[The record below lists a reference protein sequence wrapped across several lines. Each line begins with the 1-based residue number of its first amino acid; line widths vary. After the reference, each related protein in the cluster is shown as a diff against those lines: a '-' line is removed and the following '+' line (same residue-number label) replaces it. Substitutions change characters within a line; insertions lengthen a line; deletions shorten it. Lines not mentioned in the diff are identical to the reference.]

1 MACSSLAEPM
11 TIPKK
16 GSRYLWVGGVEYA
29 WRIRK
34 KPTYAQ
40 GAFSSAMRLAVQCR
54 SEANGP
60 RSVLVVSLC
69 VRRPDNWVAPH
80 QTAVT
85 PAVIRDI
92 VERALAAG
100 WAPTSGGTPFSF
112 DYPLL
117 RDDPSPPPKRHGKL

>member
-1 MACSSLAEPM
+1 MD
-11 TIPKK
+11 
-16 GSRYLWVGGVEYA
+16 GVEYA

-40 GAFSSAMRLAVQCR
+40 GAFLSAMRLAVQHR

-60 RSVLVVSLC
+60 RSVLVVSLR
-69 VRRPDNWVAPH
+69 VSRPDNWMAPH

-92 VERALAAG
+92 VVRALAAG
-100 WAPTSGGTPFSF
+100 WAPESGGPPFPF
-112 DYPLL
+112 DHPLIS
-117 RDDPSPPPKRHGKL
+117 DDPSPSPKRPGKPWRPARLASPVAKDPAPN